1 MSRQVADLPRAWPV
15 TGCRAEF
22 RREVTDFRVDEVLGL
37 TLDGEGEHVFL
48 YLEKIGL
55 NTEEVARRVAR
66 LADVR
71 PMDVGFC
78 GMKDRRA
85 VARQWFSVYLAN
97 RPVPAWN
104 QLNEADLQVLEVN
117 RHRQKLRRG
126 QHLGNAFEIRLRDLQ
141 GDREALVTVLTALR
155 EQGFPNFFGEQRFGI
170 NGANLDR
177 AENLF
182 RRDLRQRDRHK
193 RGIYLSAARSWLFN
207 QVLARRVAAGTW
219 QTLIDGD
226 LAGEVPV
233 ADWRVQRAVPTGPL
247 YGDAPVTT
255 EGSCGQ
261 IERAVAESEPLFIEG
276 LKSQRIRP
284 ERRPLVAY
292 PMGLRWTFDG
302 QDLTLNFA
310 LTSGSFATAM
320 LRECVDLVVDWY
332 RTENRVSLA
341 AMPVGPQSVDAQ
353 PVDEGDGEDL

>member
-1 MSRQVADLPRAWPV
+1 MSRQIADLPRAWPA

-22 RREVTDFRVDEVLGL
+22 RREVTDFRVDEVLGFA
-37 TLDGEGEHVFL
+37 LDGEGEHVFL
-48 YLEKIGL
+48 YLEKIDL
-55 NTEEVARRVAR
+55 NTEEVARRIAR

-71 PMDVGFC
+71 QMDVGFS

-85 VARQWFSVYLAN
+85 VARQWFSVYLSN
-97 RPVPAWN
+97 RPAPDWT
-104 QLNEADLQVLEVN
+104 QLNAADLQVLEIS

-126 QHLGNAFEIRLRDLQ
+126 QHQGNRFEIRLRDLQ
-141 GDREALVTVLTALR
+141 GDREALEKVLTALR
-155 EQGFPNFFGEQRFGI
+155 DQGFPNYFGEQRFGI

-207 QVLARRVAAGTW
+207 LVLARRVAAGNW
-219 QTLIDGD
+219 QTLIEGD

-233 ADWRVQRAVPTGPL
+233 ADWQDQRAVPTGPL

-255 EGSCGQ
+255 EGACGE
-261 IERAVAESEPLFIEG
+261 IEQAVAAAEPLFIEG

-292 PMGLRWTFDG
+292 PMGLRWTFDA

-310 LTSGSFATAM
+310 LTSGSFATAL
-320 LRECVDLVVDWY
+320 LRECGELEVNWY
-332 RTENRVSLA
+332 RAESRAGQTVT
-341 AMPVGPQSVDAQ
+341 
-353 PVDEGDGEDL
+353 PVDEEDAEDL